1 MEFIEKI
8 AEKFE
13 ALQDDL
19 IKTPEPAIPGISEK
33 DMMNSDSISKY
44 EQEED
49 DGNEEVVAEEVN
61 EVKGERWKWKIQT
74 FDSVGNVVI
83 KPYYD

>member
-13 ALQDDL
+13 DLQDDL
-19 IKTPEPAIPGISEK
+19 IKTPELAVPGILEK
-33 DMMNSDSISKY
+33 YIMNSDSISKY

-49 DGNEEVVAEEVN
+49 DGNEEVVAEEVK

>member
-1 MEFIEKI
+1 MEFVEKI

-13 ALQDDL
+13 AFQDDL
-19 IKTPEPAIPGISEK
+19 IKTPEPVVSGVSKK

-49 DGNEEVVAEEVN
+49 DGNEEVVA
-61 EVKGERWKWKIQT
+61 
-74 FDSVGNVVI
+74 
-83 KPYYD
+83 